1 MPLVGDGNIA
11 LDLKKPPRELAPI
24 KKMEV
29 YLRRILQPFNT
40 SESLITQKIQ
50 GIQGIRSRRDYDILK
65 ELSGQYD
72 STYVDADEADALE
85 ESAVEHM
92 KKKYVLNN
100 IMNLISKIPD
110 KQQKVL
116 CIVYLATEAQL
127 LTKNPEDFHLNED
140 FPTDNEYLLF
150 DNKNINKGLRSIY
163 EDVQKMASQL
173 TAVKDEFKDSVD
185 EDVANIVFSYDNKQ
199 FLEMSTSDFFKAV
212 KRAIGNERYNTEV
225 QRHISDFL
233 KKYKRTVKA
242 NMKGNAK
249 DYCKRLG
256 IDPTQYTQENVLKA
270 MKPIDELDIWS

>member
-1 MPLVGDGNIA
+1 
-11 LDLKKPPRELAPI
+11 
-24 KKMEV
+24 
-29 YLRRILQPFNT
+29 
-40 SESLITQKIQ
+40 
-50 GIQGIRSRRDYDILK
+50 
-65 ELSGQYD
+65 
-72 STYVDADEADALE
+72 
-85 ESAVEHM
+85 
-92 KKKYVLNN
+92 
-100 IMNLISKIPD
+100 
-110 KQQKVL
+110 
-116 CIVYLATEAQL
+116 LATEAQL

-256 IDPTQYTQENVLKA
+256 IDPAQYTQENVLKA